1 MPCCHSRHSAS
12 LTPLLLNRR
21 CLSKYCLLSLQ
32 NLPLIHPLLSVSCV
46 ITADFHPVSTVHGS
60 SLSPDPSTFYFVSC
74 LDCSTKARETS
85 NKYIS
90 AKVIPFI
97 LTIKVS
103 LNVTVK
109 PQTLIVACEAQH
121 GLVPASHVFPK
132 VFPSAST
139 LFLPLW
145 PSEMTYLSS
154 LLWTKCLCPPQIH
167 MRPYP
172 PM

>member
-1 MPCCHSRHSAS
+1 MSQLSMAAAS
-12 LTPLLLNRR
+12 HLIPPL
-21 CLSKYCLLSLQ
+21 S
-32 NLPLIHPLLSVSCV
+32 I
-46 ITADFHPVSTVHGS
+46 
-60 SLSPDPSTFYFVSC
+60 LSPAWAV
-74 LDCSTKARETS
+74 LSTKARETS

-97 LTIKVS
+97 LTIKGS
-103 LNVTVK
+103 LNITVK
-109 PQTLIVACEAQH
+109 SQTLIVACKAQH
-121 GLVPASHVFPK
+121 GLVPANHVFPK

-145 PSEMTYLSS
+145 TSEMTYLSG

-172 PM
+172 LM